1 MTDGGGGMQR
11 LSRKISFS
19 PSVTLTVSPN
29 LVRVITLDC
38 APLSGQHPFISHLE
52 SHDELL
58 NKNGMAMLLDESG
71 MAELLDEIEIAELL
85 DEWISVLLD
94 MESDVAMDDEL
105 SGVVSGNAGLD
116 EEPSHAKN
124 TSDMAARYAK
134 IFFIIPPLFLF
145 NLVLGISLL
154 LPAVFFG

>member
-58 NKNGMAMLLDESG
+58 NKNGMAMLLD
-71 MAELLDEIEIAELL
+71 DR
-85 DEWISVLLD
+85 ISVLLD

-124 TSDMAARYAK
+124 TSDMAAKYAK
-134 IFFIIPPLFLF
+134 IFFIIPPLFLS

-154 LPAVFFG
+154 LLAGFFC

>member
-52 SHDELL
+52 FHDELL
-58 NKNGMAMLLDESG
+58 NKNGMAMLLD
-71 MAELLDEIEIAELL
+71 DR
-85 DEWISVLLD
+85 ISVLLD

-134 IFFIIPPLFLF
+134 IFFIIPPLFFF

-154 LPAVFFG
+154 LPAGFFC

>member
-38 APLSGQHPFISHLE
+38 APLSGQHPFLSHLG

-58 NKNGMAMLLDESG
+58 NKKGMAKLLDEGG
-71 MAELLDEIEIAELL
+71 MAELLDEIFV
-85 DEWISVLLD
+85 VLLD

-134 IFFIIPPLFLF
+134 IFFIIPPLFFF
-145 NLVLGISLL
+145 NLVLVITLL

>member
-58 NKNGMAMLLDESG
+58 NKNGMAMLLD
-71 MAELLDEIEIAELL
+71 DR
-85 DEWISVLLD
+85 ISVLLD

-124 TSDMAARYAK
+124 TSDMAAKYAK
-134 IFFIIPPLFLF
+134 IFFIIPPLFLS
-145 NLVLGISLL
+145 NLVLVITLL

>member
-38 APLSGQHPFISHLE
+38 APLSGQHPFLSHLG

-58 NKNGMAMLLDESG
+58 NKKGMAKLLDEG
-71 MAELLDEIEIAELL
+71 GKAELL

-105 SGVVSGNAGLD
+105 SGVTSGIAGLD

-134 IFFIIPPLFLF
+134 IFFIIPPLFFF
-145 NLVLGISLL
+145 NLVLVITLL

>member
-58 NKNGMAMLLDESG
+58 NKNGMAMLLD
-71 MAELLDEIEIAELL
+71 DR
-85 DEWISVLLD
+85 ISVLLD

-105 SGVVSGNAGLD
+105 SGVVSGNAGLE

-134 IFFIIPPLFLF
+134 IFFIIPPLFF
-145 NLVLGISLL
+145 SNLVLGISLL
-154 LPAVFFG
+154 LPAGFFC

>member
-58 NKNGMAMLLDESG
+58 NKNGMAMLLD
-71 MAELLDEIEIAELL
+71 DR
-85 DEWISVLLD
+85 ISVLLD

-134 IFFIIPPLFLF
+134 IFFIIPPLFLS

-154 LPAVFFG
+154 LPAGFFC

>member
-1 MTDGGGGMQR
+1 
-11 LSRKISFS
+11 
-19 PSVTLTVSPN
+19 
-29 LVRVITLDC
+29 
-38 APLSGQHPFISHLE
+38 
-52 SHDELL
+52 
-58 NKNGMAMLLDESG
+58 

-134 IFFIIPPLFLF
+134 IFFIIPPLFFF
-145 NLVLGISLL
+145 NLVLVITLL

>member
-58 NKNGMAMLLDESG
+58 NKNGMAMLLD
-71 MAELLDEIEIAELL
+71 DR
-85 DEWISVLLD
+85 ISVLLD

-134 IFFIIPPLFLF
+134 IFFIIPPLFFF

>member
-11 LSRKISFS
+11 LSRKISCS

-58 NKNGMAMLLDESG
+58 NKNGMAMLLD
-71 MAELLDEIEIAELL
+71 DR
-85 DEWISVLLD
+85 ISVLLD

-134 IFFIIPPLFLF
+134 IFFIIPPLFLS

-154 LPAVFFG
+154 LPAGFFC

>member
-58 NKNGMAMLLDESG
+58 NKNGMAMLLD
-71 MAELLDEIEIAELL
+71 DR
-85 DEWISVLLD
+85 ISVLLD

-116 EEPSHAKN
+116 EELSHAKN

-134 IFFIIPPLFLF
+134 IFFIIPPLFFF

-154 LPAVFFG
+154 LPAGFFC

>member
-71 MAELLDEIEIAELL
+71 IAELL

-116 EEPSHAKN
+116 EESSHAKN
-124 TSDMAARYAK
+124 TSDMATRYAK
-134 IFFIIPPLFLF
+134 IFFIIPPLFFF

-154 LPAVFFG
+154 LPAGFFC

>member
-58 NKNGMAMLLDESG
+58 NKNGMAMLLD
-71 MAELLDEIEIAELL
+71 DR
-85 DEWISVLLD
+85 ISVLLD